1 MIQRAAL
8 KIQQEVAYDEINI
21 NVQRDG
27 ILTNLLG
34 DG

>member
-8 KIQQEVAYDEINI
+8 KIQHEVAYDEINS

-27 ILTNLLG
+27 G
-34 DG
+34 PDKPSQ